1 MRKEIGV
8 TQQHPVKENDVVDL
22 HGVEHG
28 EKPHKE
34 VQEAEAGEPDLVAAL
49 LAAGSE
55 ILWVCGEGF
64 AEGLAPDEETEQVLQ
79 LELENGGTTHEHE

>member
-1 MRKEIGV
+1 MIGA
-8 TQQHPVKENDVVDL
+8 PRPL
-22 HGVEHG
+22 PLA
-28 EKPHKE
+28 KPAAIDTA
-34 VQEAEAGEPDLVAAL
+34 QAARYFGARGEPDEKTMALLETCALPL

-64 AEGLAPDEETEQVLQ
+64 AEGLAPDEETVQILQ

>member
-1 MRKEIGV
+1 MIETGIPASQRD
-8 TQQHPVKENDVVDL
+8 QLP
-22 HGVEHG
+22 
-28 EKPHKE
+28 
-34 VQEAEAGEPDLVAAL
+34 L

-64 AEGLAPDEETEQVLQ
+64 AEGLAPDEETAQILQ